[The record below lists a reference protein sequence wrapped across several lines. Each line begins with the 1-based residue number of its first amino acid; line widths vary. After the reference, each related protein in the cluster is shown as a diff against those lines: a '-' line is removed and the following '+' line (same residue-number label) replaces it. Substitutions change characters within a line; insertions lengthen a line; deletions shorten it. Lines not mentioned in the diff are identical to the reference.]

1 MNTIKV
7 YPEEKLIE
15 YTYGKNLLDILQD
28 NGIILESPCGGKGTC
43 GKCRVKILSGKVN
56 EITEEEKKRLKKEE
70 IEKGIR
76 LSCLV
81 IPEDEIEIELLNIKG
96 KKHKI
101 LSEGYVPNFKFNP
114 TIRKELVSLKKPT
127 LENNISYEEL
137 LEDTLGKKI
146 ELQDIRFLQE
156 LSDAFIEDKA
166 TIVYSG
172 EEIIGVEGGDTR
184 DKSYGA
190 AVDIGTTTVVLSLI
204 DLTTG
209 NEVGAE
215 TSINPQK
222 EYGLDVLSRI
232 EFVKRKEN
240 GREILH
246 KAIVDCLNELLES
259 LCNSNNINIE
269 NVYEICIG
277 ANATM
282 MHLLL
287 DIDTRAIGKSPYA
300 TVFTREKYL
309 YGREIGLKGSKF
321 SKLYCLPGVS
331 SYIGADIVAGAVV
344 AGLKHTERNVLFIDI
359 GTNGEIILSKK
370 GELTSCSCAAG
381 PALEGANIS
390 CGMRAAEGAIEGI
403 QINKE
408 EGTVTLQVIADEKPV
423 GICGSGILESI
434 AEIWRNGIIGK
445 SGRIKKSED
454 LEKEGHL
461 DISKRII
468 EEDKK
473 RKFVILEGEEP
484 IVITQEDIRQVQLAK
499 GAISSGFYALLDL
512 MEITMDDLEKVVIAG
527 QFGKHLKISSLTG
540 TGIIPEQLKDKIE
553 YIGNSSKTGALMCL
567 LSKEVREEMEQTAK
581 DIRYF
586 ELSTKEGYEK
596 LFTKCLTF

>member
-7 YPEEKLIE
+7 YPDGKLIE

-28 NGIILESPCGGKGTC
+28 KGIILESPCGGKGTC

-287 DIDTRAIGKSPYA
+287 DIDI
-300 TVFTREKYL
+300 FL
-309 YGREIGLKGSKF
+309 LQ
-321 SKLYCLPGVS
+321 KLW
-331 SYIGADIVAGAVV
+331 
-344 AGLKHTERNVLFIDI
+344 H
-359 GTNGEIILSKK
+359 
-370 GELTSCSCAAG
+370 
-381 PALEGANIS
+381 
-390 CGMRAAEGAIEGI
+390 M
-403 QINKE
+403 
-408 EGTVTLQVIADEKPV
+408 VTFL
-423 GICGSGILESI
+423 
-434 AEIWRNGIIGK
+434 
-445 SGRIKKSED
+445 
-454 LEKEGHL
+454 
-461 DISKRII
+461 
-468 EEDKK
+468 
-473 RKFVILEGEEP
+473 
-484 IVITQEDIRQVQLAK
+484 
-499 GAISSGFYALLDL
+499 
-512 MEITMDDLEKVVIAG
+512 
-527 QFGKHLKISSLTG
+527 
-540 TGIIPEQLKDKIE
+540 
-553 YIGNSSKTGALMCL
+553 
-567 LSKEVREEMEQTAK
+567 
-581 DIRYF
+581 
-586 ELSTKEGYEK
+586 
-596 LFTKCLTF
+596 